1 MTRAAVVLAAGKGT
15 RFTSDLAKVLHTVAG
30 RSLLGWVLSA
40 LRPMEL
46 DRIVVVVGH
55 QGDQVTDEANR
66 VAGHTVVTVTQ
77 TEQRGTGHA
86 LRTAFEAGALDGIDS
101 VLVVPGDAPMVAG
114 APLAAMFDAQQGN
127 AAAMMTTVLDDPTG
141 YGRIVRDDT
150 SAVQRVVEEGDATPD
165 ERTLRE
171 VNVSMYV
178 FDAPAAGR
186 ELAHL
191 DTDNAQGEEYLTDI
205 VERLVGAGVAAVEAP
220 PHSVRGVNDREQL
233 AHAGGV
239 LRGAMLSQLMRDG
252 VTIVDPAT
260 TYVGADC
267 TVAPDA
273 VLLPATHL
281 EGATHIAERA
291 VIGPSTRLVDT
302 TVAAD
307 AAVTFTVALSASIG
321 PGAQVGPFAYL
332 RPDAQLAE
340 RSKVGAF
347 VEVKQS
353 VVGPGSKVPHL
364 SYIGN
369 AVIGS
374 DTNIGAATVTV
385 NYDGQRKHQTTI
397 GDRVRIGADTMLIA
411 PIKVGDDAYTGA
423 GSVVTVDVPAGAL
436 AVERSPQRTIEG
448 YADRKRGAGQ
458 PSRHER

>member
-15 RFTSDLAKVLHTVAG
+15 RFRSDLAKVLHPVAG

-40 LRPMEL
+40 LQPIDL
-46 DRIVVVVGH
+46 DRVVVVVGH
-55 QGDQVTDEANR
+55 QADDVAREAAR
-66 VAGHTVVTVTQ
+66 VAGDGVVTVHQ
-77 TEQRGTGHA
+77 AEQRGTGHA
-86 LRTAFEAGALDGIDS
+86 LRTAFEAGALDGVHT
-101 VLVVPGDAPMVAG
+101 VLVVPGDAPLVAG
-114 APLAAMFDAQQGN
+114 APLEAMFDAQRGN

-141 YGRIVRDDT
+141 YGRILRDRAG
-150 SAVQRVVEEGDATPD
+150 AVARVVEEADATPD
-165 ERTLRE
+165 ERAVRE

-178 FDAPAAGR
+178 FDAAAADRQLSRLGT
-186 ELAHL
+186 H
-191 DTDNAQGEEYLTDI
+191 NAQGEEYLTDI
-205 VERLVGAGVAAVEAP
+205 VELLVDDGVAAVAAP

-233 AHAGGV
+233 AQAGAA
-239 LRGAMLSQLMRDG
+239 LRSAMLSQLLRDG

-273 VLLPATHL
+273 VLLPSTHL

-302 TVAAD
+302 TVDAD
-307 AAVTFTVALSASIG
+307 ATVTFTVAVSAVVG
-321 PGAQVGPFAYL
+321 AGAQVGPFTYL

-340 RSKVGAF
+340 RAKAGAF

-353 VVGPGSKVPHL
+353 VVGPRSKVPHL

-369 AVIGS
+369 TVIGS

-385 NYDGQRKHQTTI
+385 NYDGRRKHQTTI

-423 GSVVTVDVPAGAL
+423 GSVVTSDVPAGAL
-436 AVERSPQRTIEG
+436 AVERTEQRTIEG
-448 YADRKRGAGQ
+448 YAERKRG
-458 PSRHER
+458 PDTS

>member
-15 RFTSDLAKVLHTVAG
+15 RFKSDLAKVLHPVAG

-40 LRPMEL
+40 LREIDL
-46 DRIVVVVGH
+46 DRVVVVVGH
-55 QGDQVTDEANR
+55 QADDVAREAGR
-66 VAGHTVVTVTQ
+66 VAPDRVVTVHQ
-77 TEQRGTGHA
+77 SEQRGTGHA
-86 LRTAFEAGALDGIDS
+86 LRTAFENGALDDVDT
-101 VLVVPGDAPMVAG
+101 VLVVPGDAPLMAG
-114 APLAAMFDAQQGN
+114 APLEEMFGAQRDN

-141 YGRIVRDDT
+141 YGRIIRDADG
-150 SAVQRVVEEGDATPD
+150 AVARVVEEADATPD
-165 ERTLRE
+165 ERAVRE
-171 VNVSMYV
+171 VNVSTYV
-178 FDAPAAGR
+178 FDAAAAGR
-186 ELAHL
+186 QLSRL
-191 DTDNAQGEEYLTDI
+191 GTDNAQGEEYLTDI
-205 VERLVGAGVAAVEAP
+205 VELLVDDGVVAVQAP

-233 AHAGGV
+233 AQAGAA
-239 LRGAMLSQLMRDG
+239 LRGAMLSQLLRDG

-273 VLLPATHL
+273 VLLPSTHL

-302 TVAAD
+302 TVDAD
-307 AAVTFTVALSASIG
+307 ATVTFTVAVSAVVG
-321 PGAQVGPFAYL
+321 AGAQVGPFTYL

-340 RSKVGAF
+340 RAKAGAF

-369 AVIGS
+369 TVIGS
-374 DTNIGAATVTV
+374 DSNIGAATVTV
-385 NYDGQRKHQTTI
+385 NYDGRRKHQTTI

-423 GSVVTVDVPAGAL
+423 GSVVTSDVPAGAL
-436 AVERSPQRTIEG
+436 AVERSEQRTIEG
-448 YADRKRGAGQ
+448 YAERKRGSAT
-458 PSRHER
+458 S